1 MPFSKPKCQKQWL
14 ILIENFMG
22 YNISF
27 EGSMNFVFKR
37 QFSHPSWTLPY
48 ANYDFFQNFPKC
60 MKYMRCGR
68 PVIAH
73 NTLINPP
80 KWLEKYIMR
89 NICFGC
95 FLFAVLTIL
104 RDTFAIHYP
113 FCINYTSESCILDTF
128 IRDWILLG
136 TGGWL
141 KRKREHIL
149 YLRVGER
156 SNHAGFYYMG
166 VGEEQPWGTLSL
178 ASHVM
183 LIFPIYQLHLAT
195 KTKFLKINILYRY
208 GFFSED
214 GPFIFNIDI
223 PTVRF
228 FPVSRSETKYCII
241 LLDHS
246 FRSYGNNI
254 KV

>member
-14 ILIENFMG
+14 ILIENFMSH
-22 YNISF
+22 NISF

-37 QFSHPSWTLPY
+37 HSFLTPFLNLAICQLWLFPEFSQMY
-48 ANYDFFQNFPKC
+48 EI
-60 MKYMRCGR
+60 YMRCGR

-89 NICFGC
+89 NICSSY

-128 IRDWILLG
+128 VRDWIPLG

-149 YLRVGER
+149 YLEVGER
-156 SNHAGFYYMG
+156 SNHGGFCYMG
-166 VGEEQPWGTLSL
+166 VGEEQLWRIHEHGVRRGVTMGDTISSFPRDVNFSNLST
-178 ASHVM
+178 S
-183 LIFPIYQLHLAT
+183 
-195 KTKFLKINILYRY
+195 
-208 GFFSED
+208 FS
-214 GPFIFNIDI
+214 N
-223 PTVRF
+223 
-228 FPVSRSETKYCII
+228 
-241 LLDHS
+241 
-246 FRSYGNNI
+246 
-254 KV
+254 

>member
-1 MPFSKPKCQKQWL
+1 
-14 ILIENFMG
+14 
-22 YNISF
+22 
-27 EGSMNFVFKR
+27 MNFVFKR
-37 QFSHPSWTLPY
+37 QFSHPSRTLPY

-228 FPVSRSETKYCII
+228 FPVSRFETKYCII